1 MRSSKNIMF
10 AKNRIRL
17 GKGDRHGEHG
27 KLRQLHSYINIAASG
42 MVIIYTRLCRLLCV
56 LKVVVVFLL
65 LFYSEMA
72 MNENECRKH
81 SKGVPSKIGY

>member
-1 MRSSKNIMF
+1 MF

-17 GKGDRHGEHG
+17 GRVTGMVSTASCD
-27 KLRQLHSYINIAASG
+27 SYINIAASG

-56 LKVVVVFLL
+56 LKGVEFLL

-72 MNENECRKH
+72 MNENECTKH
-81 SKGVPSKIGY
+81 SKGVPSKIG

>member
-1 MRSSKNIMF
+1 MF

-17 GKGDRHGEHG
+17 GRVTGMVSTASCD
-27 KLRQLHSYINIAASG
+27 SYINIAASG